1 VLHGLILG
9 IFIRWRTGRD
19 RLKYRYGLLVRR
31 PTSYIWLPSSVKYFP
46 RCIGLDSRSEL
57 NRIMN
62 RFGRSSYWNASS
74 LRLVQSIPRRV
85 PNLSRTVAWQF
96 GMLTKGK
103 TNGVL
108 PWSMQCGK
116 KPEHWQVYRPCT
128 SIAIVVK
135 THVRRT
141 KHTTISRDLRKR
153 YRYQSDLKPPCP
165 HPNRSS
171 CMRLKSSILRHR
183 LYASRCSLVA
193 CAFGSLAARRGR
205 RVRHRSK
212 KSHLYMIP
220 IPFPGTSTVS
230 HVPKDRSSSR
240 LVLLFAA
247 EPNLR
252 KLGSTSS
259 KSRNALTAHRRRAGH
274 TITRLSDTEL
284 A

>member
-1 VLHGLILG
+1 LAEVLIGTPVACGWYKASHVE
-9 IFIRWRTGRD
+9 
-19 RLKYRYGLLVRR
+19 Y
-31 PTSYIWLPSSVKYFP
+31 PTY
-46 RCIGLDSRSEL
+46 
-57 NRIMN
+57 
-62 RFGRSSYWNASS
+62 
-74 LRLVQSIPRRV
+74 LVQLLGNSECLP
-85 PNLSRTVAWQF
+85 
-96 GMLTKGK
+96 KGRQMAFSLGLC
-103 TNGVL
+103 NAGRN
-108 PWSMQCGK
+108 QNIGK
-116 KPEHWQVYRPCT
+116 Y
-128 SIAIVVK
+128 ID
-135 THVRRT
+135 HVRRT
-141 KHTTISRDLRKR
+141 KHTIISRDLRKR